1 MFFESFISGK
11 ISRIAIECDSWRS
24 CITYLK
30 QESHS
35 MIHLES
41 HGRLPQRFF
50 GRRVLPACV
59 LLPLALLL
67 ASCAS
72 TGGEQA
78 QYEEKPINHT
88 VTDEDKVAAKS
99 ETAITTEGAKL
110 WVNGLGCPLCASN
123 IDRQLKRVR
132 GVKAINVDLSV
143 GVVKLN
149 LIQGRQP
156 SPYTLGEAVEDAG
169 FTLVK
174 IEQTPT
180 HPELL
185 Q

>member
-1 MFFESFISGK
+1 
-11 ISRIAIECDSWRS
+11 
-24 CITYLK
+24 
-30 QESHS
+30 
-35 MIHLES
+35 MIHLKS
-41 HGRLPQRFF
+41 HQRSTLRFF
-50 GRRVLPACV
+50 GRRVTLACV
-59 LLPLALLL
+59 LLPLTLLL

-72 TGGEQA
+72 TGSKQV
-78 QYEEKPINHT
+78 QYEQNPINHT
-88 VTDEDKVAAKS
+88 VTDEDRAATKS
-99 ETAITTEGAKL
+99 KTAITTDGALL

-123 IDRQLKRVR
+123 IDHQLKRVR
-132 GVKAINVDLSV
+132 GVKAISVDLGV

-174 IEQTPT
+174 VEQSAT

>member
-1 MFFESFISGK
+1 MMH
-11 ISRIAIECDSWRS
+11 
-24 CITYLK
+24 LK
-30 QESHS
+30 SQQHS
-35 MIHLES
+35 TQHFL
-41 HGRLPQRFF
+41 
-50 GRRVLPACV
+50 GRRVTLACV
-59 LLPLALLL
+59 LLPLTLLL

-78 QYEEKPINHT
+78 QYEEKPINHI
-88 VTDEDKVAAKS
+88 VTDEDKAAAKS
-99 ETAITTEGAKL
+99 KTAITTDGALL

-132 GVKAINVDLSV
+132 GVKAINVDLGV

-149 LIQGRQP
+149 LVQGRQP

-174 IEQTPT
+174 VEQSAT